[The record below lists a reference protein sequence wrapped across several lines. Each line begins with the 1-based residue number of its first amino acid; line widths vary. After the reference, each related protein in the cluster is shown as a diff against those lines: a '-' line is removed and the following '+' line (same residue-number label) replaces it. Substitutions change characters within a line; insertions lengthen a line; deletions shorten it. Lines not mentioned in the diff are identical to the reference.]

1 MLAHTNQN
9 DQHSSVAMRAECN
22 SLNVVDSILGGLH
35 NIPPWWQ
42 TQREVLAV
50 GQHPVCCLG
59 VVAVGEGGREGG
71 TR

>member
-9 DQHSSVAMRAECN
+9 DQHSSVAVCAECD
-22 SLNVVDSILGGLH
+22 SLNIVDSILGGLH
-35 NIPPWWQ
+35 DIPSRWQ
-42 TQREVLAV
+42 TQGEVLAV

-71 TR
+71 KE